1 MGLCI
6 PVLWI
11 PHRGKQAPL
20 EQVAHWPEVMST
32 AAWLSP
38 SGILAL
44 SVGQAREGD
53 VAHESSFQSQE
64 GSWVLTGIN
73 TATQK
78 G

>member
-20 EQVAHWPEVMST
+20 EQVAHCPEVMST
-32 AAWLSP
+32 ATWQSP

-53 VAHESSFQSQE
+53 D
-64 GSWVLTGIN
+64 GSMGAVSKARRDG
-73 TATQK
+73 
-78 G
+78 GC

>member
-53 VAHESSFQSQE
+53 VAHGSSFQSQE

-73 TATQK
+73 TAAQK